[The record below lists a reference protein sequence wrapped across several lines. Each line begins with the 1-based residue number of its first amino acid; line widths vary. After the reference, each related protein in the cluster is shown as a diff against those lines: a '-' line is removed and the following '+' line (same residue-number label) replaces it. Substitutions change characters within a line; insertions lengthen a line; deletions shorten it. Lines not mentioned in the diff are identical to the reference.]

1 MEQSIIY
8 DIALAYLTDRG
19 ELVEFML
26 CKHYK
31 NTESIQRPSEAFK
44 AAMREA
50 YLRAKAD
57 DILRGSTEFLQE
69 VKEYILTDDSDYGK
83 LDFAQWLENYK
94 GGVSD

>member
-1 MEQSIIY
+1 MRQAIIY
-8 DIALAYLTDRG
+8 DIALAYLTDMND
-19 ELVEFML
+19 LVDFMV

-31 NTESIQRPSEAFK
+31 NTESILHPSEPFK

-57 DILRGSTEFLQE
+57 DLLRGSTDFLQE

-83 LDFAQWLENYK
+83 LNFAQWLENYK
-94 GGVSD
+94 GGVSE